1 MRPFGKKVEKEEM
14 SMASP
19 PDFHPDTHKQTDKL
33 NFNDN
38 PECTALSHTQGAL
51 QF

>member
-19 PDFHPDTHKQTDKL
+19 TDFHPDTHKQTDKL

-38 PECTALSHTQGAL
+38 PECTALSHAQGAL